1 MRKFSCLRASLP
13 RVTMYAL
20 AIIITAVTACT
31 PDGNLIIGPIRVTAT
46 IGEASFLQTL
56 FSLKGNATVTH
67 RQKFCDMPTEQELSD
82 QVTTVGDIDL
92 SRFVRLNRL
101 ELVKAVITATSGD
114 FDFMTKMTVR
124 FIPKPGAG
132 PAVDLGTASDPNGL
146 GTKIELVPPGDVD
159 FLALIRANDA
169 GDPNACPK
177 IEYEITFKS
186 VPLQD
191 VEYRLD
197 VTVDG
202 YAEVGREK
210 AFTAVSQ

>member
-1 MRKFSCLRASLP
+1 MCKFTCLRVLLL
-13 RVTMYAL
+13 RVAPYAFAA
-20 AIIITAVTACT
+20 AITVVAACT
-31 PDGNLIIGPIRVTAT
+31 PEGNLIIGPIRVTAT

-56 FSLKGNATVTH
+56 FTLKGSATVTH

-82 QVTTVGDIDL
+82 QVTTVGDVDL

-101 ELVKAVITATSGD
+101 ELVKTVITATSGD

-132 PAVDLGTASDPNGL
+132 PTVDLGTASDPNGL
-146 GTKIELVPPGDVD
+146 GTTIELVPPGNVD

-191 VEYRLD
+191 VQYRLD
-197 VTVDG
+197 MTVDG
-202 YAEVGREK
+202 FAEVGREK
-210 AFTAVSQ
+210 AFTAVSR